1 MKRTHFIAITD
12 GLKWK
17 TNERENHNHPISFKR
32 KRRTRTELLGAWLQN
47 ENVFQKETQAQW
59 A

>member
-17 TNERENHNHPISFKR
+17 TNERKPQPSNLI
-32 KRRTRTELLGAWLQN
+32 
-47 ENVFQKETQAQW
+47 QKKTQDKNRITGGMATK
-59 A
+59 